1 MMQHTEPVTAIITIT
16 TITVIAR
23 MRMILPPDE
32 KSVNL
37 GDSHLS
43 IEGLVDIHVHILP
56 GLDDGAKTRDDAI
69 AMTAIA
75 AKHGTSRI
83 VATPHVD
90 PLRLRHGSRQVK
102 TIKEEVDSLKESIA
116 SCGLSVQV
124 MPGME
129 IAIAPDLVGYLD
141 RGEVIPVAD
150 AGKYVLVEF
159 PFQMIPSYAEEEIF
173 NMAANGYIPIIAH
186 PERNASVIH
195 NPNVLI
201 PFLKAGALAHVNA
214 DSLTGREGQRPRKTA
229 EILLSH
235 GLAHIIASDGHSSTS
250 RRPRLDLAFEIA
262 ASLMGKDEALKTVRD
277 TPLAIALG
285 EDVSVPEPEEYKARR
300 KWWL

>member
-1 MMQHTEPVTAIITIT
+1 MKTI
-16 TITVIAR
+16 
-23 MRMILPPDE
+23 LSPGE
-32 KSVNL
+32 ENVNP

-69 AMTAIA
+69 AMATVA
-75 AKHGTSRI
+75 AKHGTSWI

-90 PLRLRHGSRQVK
+90 PLHLRQGPRKVE
-102 TIKEEVDSLKESIA
+102 TIKEEVDSLQKSIA
-116 SCGLSVQV
+116 SCGLSIQV

-129 IAIAPDLVGYLD
+129 IAIAPDIVGHLN
-141 RGEVIPVAD
+141 RGEVMTVAD
-150 AGKYVLVEF
+150 GGKYVLIEF

-173 NMAANGYIPIIAH
+173 NIAAYGYIPIIAH

-214 DSLTGREGQRPRKTA
+214 DSLTGREGWRPRKTA

-235 GLAHIIASDGHSSTS
+235 GLAHFIASDGHSSTS

-262 ASLMGKDEALKTVRD
+262 AGLVGEDEALKTVRD
-277 TPLAIALG
+277 TPLAIVLG
-285 EDVSVPEPEEYKARR
+285 EDVSVCEPEVYKVRR
-300 KWWL
+300 KWWCF

>member
-1 MMQHTEPVTAIITIT
+1 
-16 TITVIAR
+16 
-23 MRMILPPDE
+23 MILPPDE
-32 KSVNL
+32 RSVAFS
-37 GDSHLS
+37 DSQLS

-69 AMTAIA
+69 AMATVA
-75 AKHGTSRI
+75 AERGTSRI

-90 PLRLRHGSRQVK
+90 PLHLRRGGIQVE
-102 TIKEEVDSLKESIA
+102 TIKRTVDSLQEAIT
-116 SCGLSVQV
+116 SCGLSIQV

-129 IAIAPDLVGYLD
+129 IAIAPDLVGHIN
-141 RGEVIPVAD
+141 RGEVITVAD
-150 AGKYVLVEF
+150 GGKYVLVEL
-159 PFQMIPSYAEEEIF
+159 PFQMIPSYAEQEIF

-214 DSLTGREGQRPRKTA
+214 DSLTGREGPRPQKTA

-250 RRPRLDLAFEIA
+250 RRPRLDRAFEIA
-262 ASLMGKDEALKTVRD
+262 ARLVGEDRALKTVKD
-277 TPLAIALG
+277 TPLAVVLG
-285 EDVSVPEPEEYKARR
+285 EDVSVCEPEAYKARR
-300 KWWL
+300 KWWRFWKGRGSS